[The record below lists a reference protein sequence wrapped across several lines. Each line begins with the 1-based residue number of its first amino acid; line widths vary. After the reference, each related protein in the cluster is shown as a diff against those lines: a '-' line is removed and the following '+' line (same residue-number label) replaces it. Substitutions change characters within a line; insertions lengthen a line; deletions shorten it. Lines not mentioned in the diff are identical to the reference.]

1 MLSANQVR
9 VSPLLHEIPAAKTE
23 FCGLAAKSAAC
34 VVPAINTKTYAAF
47 IETKKT
53 VLHAANSGP
62 VCTARYATKQR
73 ELIISQTEVAGI
85 SIEGRHFPRS
95 ASLVKISDTR
105 FAT

>member
-34 VVPAINTKTYAAF
+34 AVPAIHTKTYAAF
-47 IETKKT
+47 IETKKN
-53 VLHAANSGP
+53 VLHAATLSL
-62 VCTARYATKQR
+62 VCAARYATKQR
-73 ELIISQTEVAGI
+73 GLINSQTEAASI
-85 SIEGRHFPRS
+85 SKSGHFTGS

-105 FAT
+105 FAM